1 MLLSFSY
8 FAVTHSQSINFS
20 NNTPNSF
27 DKFDAVSVLKDASEQ
42 LRIQT
47 HTKNLDSVFHATLS
61 DAVFK

>member
-8 FAVTHSQSINFS
+8 FAVTHSKSINFS

-27 DKFDAVSVLKDASEQ
+27 DKFDAVCVLKDASEQ

-47 HTKNLDSVFHATLS
+47 HTKNADSAFHDTLS